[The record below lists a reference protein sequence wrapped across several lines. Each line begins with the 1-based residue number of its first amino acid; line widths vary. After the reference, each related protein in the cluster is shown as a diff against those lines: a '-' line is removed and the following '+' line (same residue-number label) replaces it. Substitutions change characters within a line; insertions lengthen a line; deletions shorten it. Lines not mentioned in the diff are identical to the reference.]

1 MKFPYKIVH
10 VANVIDTIF
19 KVDQNEN
26 VHQEVPLI
34 SNAKHNRRYSYS
46 RYWTRTRLVRW
57 NITKMRLM
65 SFPFEKTSITENTK
79 MFYLQPLV
87 AELAWTNLS
96 PGVGL
101 FGQWL
106 LVTG

>member
-65 SFPFEKTSITENTK
+65 SFPFEKTSRIS
-79 MFYLQPLV
+79 
-87 AELAWTNLS
+87 LS
-96 PGVGL
+96 CI
-101 FGQWL
+101 
-106 LVTG
+106 

>member
-34 SNAKHNRRYSYS
+34 SSAKHNRRYSYS

-65 SFPFEKTSITENTK
+65 SFPFEKIPGISPSFKLAPIHCQEYEYCL
-79 MFYLQPLV
+79 YL
-87 AELAWTNLS
+87 T
-96 PGVGL
+96 
-101 FGQWL
+101 FIHRD
-106 LVTG
+106 T